1 MPTGPI
7 DTDEQRAAV
16 QRFAEDYLDGAQD
29 YPALYD
35 LIERRPPRADLGG
48 DAVDAALSLSDSY
61 LFVQGPPGSGKTH
74 VGADMA
80 LALMQ
85 AGKRVGIT
93 AQSHRTIHNF
103 LAKVEEVAY
112 QRGYAFAGCKKS
124 SGGETDYPSQYG
136 FIRNSSRNGD
146 LHDPALQLLAGTAW
160 LFSRPEFAHHL
171 DALFIDEGG
180 QFSLADTIAVG
191 TSAHNLILLGDPNQL
206 AQVRQGA
213 HPPGAGKSA
222 LEYLLGEDE
231 TVRPKMGIFL
241 SHTWR
246 LRPEICQFTSQ
257 AFYDGR
263 LEPNEAAC
271 SRSIAG
277 ANGLLF
283 LAVEHEGNRQRSS
296 QEADA
301 IHAAIEALV
310 GTNYSDND
318 GQRRLRHED
327 ILVVAPFN
335 AQVRLLRDR
344 LPAQVRVGTVDKF
357 QGQEAPVI
365 FYSMA
370 SSSGEDVPRGLE
382 FLFSKNRLNV
392 AISRAQCLAVLVAS
406 PRLLEASCKTIEQM
420 RLANSLCL
428 LVEMASVL
436 DAHLS
441 WPRIGEEDELPPTV
455 LSV

>member
-103 LAKVEEVAY
+103 LAKVEEVGTRAGTHL
-112 QRGYAFAGCKKS
+112 RGARSRQAGDQLPKS
-124 SGGETDYPSQYG
+124 V
-136 FIRNSSRNGD
+136 R
-146 LHDPALQLLAGTAW
+146 LHPQLLQERRP
-160 LFSRPEFAHHL
+160 SRPGSATPSRHGVAVLEAGVR
-171 DALFIDEGG
+171 ASPRRPFIDEGG

-263 LEPNEAAC
+263 LDQ
-271 SRSIAG
+271 RSCMQP
-277 ANGLLF
+277 LDRRCEWPP
-283 LAVEHEGNRQRSS
+283 VPRCRTRRQSPRSS

-357 QGQEAPVI
+357 QGQEGPHHLLLDGELKRRGRPARTRVPVLEEPAQRR
-365 FYSMA
+365 YLARTVPRRVGGA
-370 SSSGEDVPRGLE
+370 SSPP
-382 FLFSKNRLNV
+382 
-392 AISRAQCLAVLVAS
+392 SR
-406 PRLLEASCKTIEQM
+406 
-420 RLANSLCL
+420 
-428 LVEMASVL
+428 
-436 DAHLS
+436 
-441 WPRIGEEDELPPTV
+441 PPARR
-455 LSV
+455 SSRCG